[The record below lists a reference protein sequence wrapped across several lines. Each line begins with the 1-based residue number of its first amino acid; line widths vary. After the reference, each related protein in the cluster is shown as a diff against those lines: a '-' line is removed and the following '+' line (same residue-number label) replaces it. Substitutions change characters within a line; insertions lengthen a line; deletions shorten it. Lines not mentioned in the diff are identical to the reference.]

1 MSNFTTTTRESVMQ
15 EIRLLNSKL
24 KTFFE
29 KREEAERDLDEVA
42 IEFWMKTERELSKE
56 LNTAWGLLNAI
67 DNFIKINGIEKL

>member
-56 LNTAWGLLNAI
+56 LNTAWGLLDAI